1 MAHLKVEV
9 DGRELFNDEV
19 ADWNPPPALPDNP
32 TKSQGIQG
40 LPAPVRAALA
50 KALEKAMTQA
60 TGFKVHI
67 ET

>member
-9 DGRELFNDEV
+9 DGTELFNDNV
-19 ADWNPPPALPDNP
+19 DGWNPPPALPDNP
-32 TKSQGIQG
+32 NVGPGIQG

-50 KALEKAMTQA
+50 KALEKAMTKA